1 MPNRS
6 DTPGHHSTGKKPYK
20 PRPAKKSTPKKSTPA
35 ARPSSGLI
43 ESVELLDPERRST
56 AQERRRVIVEALRLS
71 TRLAEDPSM
80 PPSARTAALVQ
91 VKALSQ
97 QLIEIDEADHEQPP
111 ESWASRRPR
120 AT

>member
-1 MPNRS
+1 MPRRS
-6 DTPGHHSTGKKPYK
+6 DGVGHDSTGQKPYK
-20 PRPAKKSTPKKSTPA
+20 PRPVKKSTPKAKA
-35 ARPSSGLI
+35 SSALI

-111 ESWASRRPR
+111 ESLLMRRPR